1 MLRIRIWTLNW
12 EKYWACLSRI
22 VDTHITSR
30 RTVWFCCTEY
40 FVRDHTAF
48 KNSLGKLLKHLCMM
62 AHMREVEHVA
72 RSPSI
77 CRTWKE
83 AGPGQSRRDEMG
95 NKIDRLEKKL
105 IFVEGSGFY
114 LGCELLQK
122 GDSKIWKCKY
132 GWKRGF
138 DPQDWADWELSLP

>member
-1 MLRIRIWTLNW
+1 MGEVLGMFEQDCGHTHYFKKNHLILLYRI
-12 EKYWACLSRI
+12 
-22 VDTHITSR
+22 
-30 RTVWFCCTEY
+30 FCE
-40 FVRDHTAF
+40 RHTAF

-62 AHMREVEHVA
+62 EHMREVEHVA

-95 NKIDRLEKKL
+95 NKVDRLEKEL
-105 IFVEGSGFY
+105 IFVESSGFH

-132 GWKRGF
+132 GWKCGF
-138 DPQDWADWELSLP
+138 DPQD